1 MCMDLPAKKL
11 EDYDDIFADIIN
23 VALFQ
28 GRQVI
33 QPNELEVAQAI
44 SQYKADTSELHEE
57 ERDSAKY
64 WKRGMLRI
72 STLGI
77 ENQAKYYRFMPVRV
91 IGYDGAAY
99 REQLL
104 VKKVKRVWPVVT
116 VVLNFSNRRWRKNR
130 SLLECL
136 DIPEELRPFVN
147 DYRIHVM
154 DVAWL
159 TKEQISR
166 FRSDFKIVAE
176 YFVCRRKNKAF
187 QFPDKIPEHVDEIMK
202 LLSVITRD
210 RRFNEGWNAVVRNNK
225 SRKEDGK
232 MGEKWIDEIENRG
245 QKRGEKIG
253 EERGEARGEK
263 RGLTK
268 GMIIAYY
275 EDGRS
280 IETIAE
286 KVQTSIE
293 YVKQVLGLESAKSGS

>member
-1 MCMDLPAKKL
+1 MGMDLPAKKL

-57 ERDSAKY
+57 ERDSAKH
-64 WKRGMLRI
+64 WKRGLLRI

-253 EERGEARGEK
+253 EERGEK

-275 EDGRS
+275 EEGRS

-293 YVKQVLGLESAKSGS
+293 YVKQVLGLETAKSGS

>member
-1 MCMDLPAKKL
+1 MGMDLPAKKL

-57 ERDSAKY
+57 ERDSAKH
-64 WKRGMLRI
+64 WKRGTLRI

-77 ENQAKYYRFMPVRV
+77 ENQSKYYRFMPVRV

-104 VKKVKRVWPVVT
+104 VKDVDRVWPVVT
-116 VVLNFSNRRWRKNR
+116 VVLNFSENRWRKNR

-136 DIPEELRPFVN
+136 DIPEEIRPFVN
-147 DYRIHVM
+147 DYRIHVVN
-154 DVAWL
+154 VAWL
-159 TKEQISR
+159 TDEQLR
-166 FRSDFKIVAE
+166 QFRSDFRIVAE
-176 YFVCRRKNKAF
+176 YFVCRRKKRDY
-187 QFPDKIPEHVDEIMK
+187 QPPDRIPEHVDEIMK
-202 LLSVITRD
+202 MMSAITHD
-210 RRFNEGWNAVVRNNK
+210 QRFVESWNEVVRTQK
-225 SRKEDGK
+225 GRKEDGK
-232 MGEKWIDEIENRG
+232 MGEKWLDKIEA
-245 QKRGEKIG
+245 
-253 EERGEARGEK
+253 RGEARGEQ
-263 RGLTK
+263 RGITK
-268 GMIIAYY
+268 GKIIAYY
-275 EDGRS
+275 EEGRS

-293 YVKQVLGLESAKSGS
+293 YVKQVLGLEPAKSDS

>member
-33 QPNELEVAQAI
+33 RPNELEAAQAI

-245 QKRGEKIG
+245 MKK
-253 EERGEARGEK
+253 
-263 RGLTK
+263 GL
-268 GMIIAYY
+268 IIAYY

-293 YVKQVLGLESAKSGS
+293 YVKQVLGLETAKSGS